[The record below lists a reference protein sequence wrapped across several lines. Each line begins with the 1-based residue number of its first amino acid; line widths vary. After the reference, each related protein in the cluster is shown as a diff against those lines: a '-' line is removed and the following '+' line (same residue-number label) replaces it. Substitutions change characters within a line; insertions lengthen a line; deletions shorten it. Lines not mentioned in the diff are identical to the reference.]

1 MEVPLLPL
9 DVRLIPDDQ
18 WWVTDLLLAPP
29 NTWSYLCNHSD
40 AGMGALFSKLFWPD
54 FVEVEGCVLLAEKYR
69 AEGFQAWARHFQHD
83 REDMERMIN
92 HTHVYDL
99 FAQHAGD
106 DTHPDVWEYLGRT
119 LLACWRCALGAAFPG
134 RTFEFF
140 YGAEPDEYGPTISF
154 CQVDR

>member
-54 FVEVEGCVLLAEKYR
+54 LVEVEGCILLAEQY
-69 AEGFQAWARHFQHD
+69 
-83 REDMERMIN
+83 
-92 HTHVYDL
+92 
-99 FAQHAGD
+99 
-106 DTHPDVWEYLGRT
+106 
-119 LLACWRCALGAAFPG
+119 
-134 RTFEFF
+134 
-140 YGAEPDEYGPTISF
+140 
-154 CQVDR
+154 